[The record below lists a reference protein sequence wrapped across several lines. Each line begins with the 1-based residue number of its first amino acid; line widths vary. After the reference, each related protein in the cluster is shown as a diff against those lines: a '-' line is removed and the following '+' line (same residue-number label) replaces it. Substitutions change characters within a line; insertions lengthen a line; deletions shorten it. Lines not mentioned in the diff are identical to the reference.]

1 MMSEKL
7 IALWNGSLAGRRKN
21 YSALHV
27 ELYPKLFMYASK
39 MLHDDD
45 LVDDLLQDLFVKFWE
60 NRGKIGPIK
69 NVEAYFYRST
79 RSMVLNHIRLK
90 KHRDSKLI
98 HMSAPEHVFSTED
111 IIISN
116 ESNSLT
122 KELVLSALN
131 RLPAK
136 QREILNMRFY
146 DELSYPQIAKVLGI
160 RYQSVINHVYRA
172 VQSLRQASELS
183 ALYAA

>member
-7 IALWNGSLAGRRKN
+7 IALWDGSLAGSQQD
-21 YSALHV
+21 YATLHAK
-27 ELYPKLFMYASK
+27 LYPKLYVYASK

-60 NRGKIGPIK
+60 NRRKIGTIK

-79 RSMVLNHIRLK
+79 RSIVLNYIRLK
-90 KHRDSKLI
+90 KQRDSKLI
-98 HMSAPEHVFSTED
+98 LMPSPEIVFSAED
-111 IIISN
+111 VMVSN

-122 KELVLSALN
+122 KELLLSALN
-131 RLPAK
+131 SLPAK

-146 DELSYPQIAKVLGI
+146 DELSYPQIAQVLGI

-172 VQSLRQASELS
+172 VQSLRQISELS
-183 ALYAA
+183 SVHAA